1 MASIIANHPELQ
13 LVSDNIFQFLE
24 HESWQNIVDKQK
36 ENEKNDSSGKIILI
50 LNIPGPKNSWN
61 QTNQFH
67 GKNVFFK
74 YFSYM
79 YIT

>member
-50 LNIPGPKNSWN
+50 LNIPGPKNS
-61 QTNQFH
+61 
-67 GKNVFFK
+67 
-74 YFSYM
+74 
-79 YIT
+79 

>member
-36 ENEKNDSSGKIILI
+36 EDEKNDSSGKII

-61 QTNQFH
+61 QINQFH
-67 GKNVFFK
+67 GKNLFYIIFFINK
-74 YFSYM
+74 
-79 YIT
+79 T